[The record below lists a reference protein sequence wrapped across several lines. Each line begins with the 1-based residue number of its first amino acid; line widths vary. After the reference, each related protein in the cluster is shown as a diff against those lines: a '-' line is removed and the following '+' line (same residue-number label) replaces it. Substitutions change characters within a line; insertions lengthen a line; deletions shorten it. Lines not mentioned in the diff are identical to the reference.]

1 LSFGLYHR
9 AEGARQGKARGTA
22 RPLLLLVLENSS
34 TSAAICAD
42 SESKIKVVVRSRLL
56 SSLKC
61 PEGDG
66 HSAPELVATMVSWAI
81 YGAALAWCRS
91 KAQRAEEFAM
101 TVLPLMTAI
110 LQLPMGLEERET

>member
-1 LSFGLYHR
+1 LAFIIAPKACAR
-9 AEGARQGKARGTA
+9 AKHVVPHVHSSSSSSKILLHQRQFAPIA
-22 RPLLLLVLENSS
+22 
-34 TSAAICAD
+34 
-42 SESKIKVVVRSRLL
+42 ESKIKVVVRSRLL